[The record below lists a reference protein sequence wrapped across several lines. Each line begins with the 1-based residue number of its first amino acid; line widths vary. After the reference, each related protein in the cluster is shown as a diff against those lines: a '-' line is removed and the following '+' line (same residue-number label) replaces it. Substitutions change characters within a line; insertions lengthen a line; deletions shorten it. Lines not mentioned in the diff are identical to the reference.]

1 MDNRR
6 ETRKIMETFGTWE
19 WAYYFGNYNRADVLR
34 RTTSSGKSN
43 NITKINKTIQTYFF
57 SQKVD
62 LSNSK

>member
-19 WAYYFGNYNRADVLR
+19 WSYFFGNYNRADVLR

-57 SQKVD
+57 IKGGF
-62 LSNSK
+62 K